1 MADMQELL
9 TVTNEQLL
17 LTENSDVI
25 IFGIFRTV
33 TFFFVSHS
41 PCEFHCIYSLY
52 RSPDMKNNIH
62 VSCSR
67 RDMIWE
73 VGFTQSRMRLW
84 LNWSNK
90 PSDVSFCWTF
100 IWVLAALCHRLINAC
115 VLTKPEQKPDMST
128 DFQSLSLSLR
138 LLNVWAYTDKLVR
151 LSLLLLLH
159 CCCLYR
165 AHILWLS
172 NEGKG

>member
-9 TVTNEQLL
+9 TVTSEQLL
-17 LTENSDVI
+17 LAENSDVI
-25 IFGIFRTV
+25 IF
-33 TFFFVSHS
+33 
-41 PCEFHCIYSLY
+41 
-52 RSPDMKNNIH
+52 DMKNNVH

-67 RDMIWE
+67 RDMIWG
-73 VGFTQSRMRLW
+73 VGLTQSRMRLW
-84 LNWSNK
+84 SNWSNK
-90 PSDVSFCWTF
+90 PSEVSFCWTF

-128 DFQSLSLSLR
+128 DFTLSLR

-165 AHILWLS
+165 AHILWLL